1 MNKLLSLSRDNAF
14 KVIDNYIDDLSPEL
28 ANKMLKVLMT
38 LQINKVLTR
47 DEFNVLYKKL
57 HRVIWDF
64 HFKDEISYLNK

>member
-1 MNKLLSLSRDNAF
+1 MNKLLSLSQDNAY
-14 KVIDNYIDDLSPEL
+14 DTLNNYIDDLSPEL
-28 ANKMLKVLMT
+28 ANKMLKILMA

>member
-1 MNKLLSLSRDNAF
+1 MNKLLSLSRDKAF

-38 LQINKVLTR
+38 LQIKKILTR
-47 DEFNVLYKKL
+47 DEFNVLYKKI

>member
-38 LQINKVLTR
+38 LQIKKILTR

>member
-1 MNKLLSLSRDNAF
+1 MNKLLSLSQDNAF

-28 ANKMLKVLMT
+28 ANKMLKILMA